1 MHVRFKSYV
10 KNAKTTAV
18 RYLHEGLTVSDK
30 LLREAKNE
38 EGIATPKEEKIFLV

>member
-1 MHVRFKSYV
+1 MLMCFKLYV

-30 LLREAKNE
+30 LLREAKNKE
-38 EGIATPKEEKIFLV
+38 RIATPKQDKIFLV